1 MILNRK
7 TFFDKQT
14 GKIKA
19 DIQYSC
25 IYCKAPEELTTV
37 KSVTKGST
45 SNLQKHLGQKH
56 DIYKDVRTN
65 IEALAPTNTASLTPK
80 LKRLPQ

>member
-1 MILNRK
+1 MILEEK

-14 GKIKA
+14 GKTKA

-25 IYCKAPEELTTV
+25 IYCKAPEEWTTV

-56 DIYKDVRTN
+56 GIYKDQDTLG
-65 IEALAPTNTASLTPK
+65 I
-80 LKRLPQ
+80 